1 MGRHFVPKVK
11 ATFEGAV
18 SNHFS
23 ALNPEGT
30 DLEDEW
36 QKWVHNIFTVALV
49 KVGLREMRQQHKLSL
64 SLATFKLIT
73 IKKATHLTRLG
84 ANASPVSKATYRATN
99 ATVKKVI
106 ALDVNAYLKRQVN
119 IASCLREQERIGDWA
134 RQAKH
139 MATRGIFAKC
149 GAPKALLD

>member
-1 MGRHFVPKVK
+1 VPKVK

-23 ALNPEGT
+23 ALNPEDT
-30 DLEDEW
+30 DPEDEW

-49 KVGLREMRQQHKLSL
+49 KVGLHEMRQQHKLSL
-64 SLATFKLIT
+64 SPATFKLIT

-84 ANASPVSKATYRATN
+84 ANASPVSKATYRAAN
-99 ATVKKVI
+99 VAVKKVV
-106 ALDVNAYLKRQVN
+106 ALDVNAYLKRQAN
-119 IASCLREQERIGDWA
+119 IAFCLREQERIGDWA

>member
-1 MGRHFVPKVK
+1 VPKVK
-11 ATFEGAV
+11 VAFKGAV

-23 ALNPEGT
+23 TLNLEDSDP
-30 DLEDEW
+30 EDEW
-36 QKWVHNIFTVALV
+36 QKWVHNISTAALK
-49 KVGLREMRQQHKLSL
+49 KVGVRKMQRRHKLGL
-64 SLATFKLIT
+64 SPATFKLIT
-73 IKKATHLTRLG
+73 IKKATHLARLG
-84 ANASPVSKATYRATN
+84 ANASPVSKATYRAAN
-99 ATVKKVI
+99 VAVKKVV
-106 ALDVNAYLKRQVN
+106 ALDVNAYLKRQAN